1 MSDPPYTE
9 VAMFEDKARVLLI
22 LPQQVLDR
30 ARVFAG
36 ESITRLKAPVSLQ
49 MVLRAL
55 IDEGLKRDRDRAI
68 VANIEGQMQAVRAIR
83 RRGRRPAAGH
93 RTPPSVRA
101 AGRRG
106 PKGRVGVARHGGK

>member
-1 MSDPPYTE
+1 
-9 VAMFEDKARVLLI
+9 MFEDKARVLLI

-83 RRGRRPAAGH
+83 RRGRRPRGGGARPEGAGGGGAPW
-93 RTPPSVRA
+93 RQ
-101 AGRRG
+101 
-106 PKGRVGVARHGGK
+106 VGGT

>member
-1 MSDPPYTE
+1 
-9 VAMFEDKARVLLI
+9 MFADKARVLLI
-22 LPQQVLDR
+22 LPQEVLDR

-68 VANIEGQMQAVRAIR
+68 VANIEGQMQAVREIR
-83 RRGRRPAAGH
+83 SRGRRAAVGH
-93 RTPPSVRA
+93 RSPPSARA

>member
-1 MSDPPYTE
+1 
-9 VAMFEDKARVLLI
+9 MFEDKARVLLI
-22 LPQQVLDR
+22 LPQEVLDR

-68 VANIEGQMQAVRAIR
+68 VANIEVQMQAVRAIR
-83 RRGRRPAAGH
+83 SRGRRLAVAHRSSPSARVPA
-93 RTPPSVRA
+93 
-101 AGRRG
+101 RRG
-106 PKGRVGVARHGGK
+106 PKGRLGAARHGGK

>member
-1 MSDPPYTE
+1 ME
-9 VAMFEDKARVLLI
+9 VAMFVDKARVLLI
-22 LPQQVLDR
+22 LPQEVLDR

-68 VANIEGQMQAVRAIR
+68 VANIEGQIQAVRAIR
-83 RRGRRPAAGH
+83 SRGRRPGVGP
-93 RTPPSVRA
+93 RSSPSARGA
-101 AGRRG
+101 ERRG
-106 PKGRVGVARHGGK
+106 TTERGG